1 MKLQLLML
9 AGVASCLLMPP
20 NAMAADNSVTA
31 TEKQFMLDT
40 NQAGMT
46 EVKLGNVAESHSTK
60 SDVKDFAK
68 QMIEDHTKSNNAL
81 KEVAKKKGVTLPES
95 LDAEHQSVVDS
106 LSAKKGSDFDI
117 AYTRTMVRD
126 HKKVR
131 DSLSS
136 HRNTS
141 DADLRDWVSN
151 TLPTIRHH
159 FQMATKL
166 NDKQTR

>member
-1 MKLQLLML
+1 MKLQLLTIALL
-9 AGVASCLLMPP
+9 ASYLAVPP
-20 NAMAADNSVTA
+20 SVMAEDTTVTA
-31 TEKQFMLDT
+31 SEKQFMLDT
-40 NQAGMT
+40 AQAGLT
-46 EVKLGNVAESHSTK
+46 EVRLGDVAGSK
-60 SDVKDFAK
+60 SANSEIKDFAK
-68 QMIEDHTKSNNAL
+68 QMIADHTKANNAL
-81 KEVAKKKGVTLPES
+81 REVAKKKGVTLPDS
-95 LDAEHQSVVDS
+95 LDAQHQAVVDS
-106 LSAKKGSDFDI
+106 LNAKKGDDFDT

-126 HKKVR
+126 HRKVR

-136 HRNTS
+136 HRNTG